1 MHNASTESAEEG
13 VGAPGL
19 RAGHDEGTQEL
30 GVRVEGEG
38 TGPGTGEED
47 NCGGVVKGP
56 RPYGQ
61 FDVSHD
67 AERPSAGEEEQG
79 WRTERE
85 RKGGRVPTW
94 SPDREVQD
102 VGRMSEET
110 DSETVGRQNQ
120 TRWTS
125 LDWRRRG
132 VGQGGT
138 QCRDNHNKRTQAQ
151 DGRRTS
157 RSRMGAPVKPRD
169 GAGSRA
175 CVKLVFTRDLVPSGV
190 SGVVQRS
197 KDHPVWVGCSNR
209 GAKSGVVSRCCE
221 TAPCD
226 RHVVDRARRAVF
238 SSGAVR
244 H

>member
-1 MHNASTESAEEG
+1 M
-13 VGAPGL
+13 
-19 RAGHDEGTQEL
+19 
-30 GVRVEGEG
+30 
-38 TGPGTGEED
+38 
-47 NCGGVVKGP
+47 KGP
-56 RPYGQ
+56 RPHGH

-79 WRTERE
+79 WRTRTRAIG
-85 RKGGRVPTW
+85 RKSAHSEPRSRGSGCRA
-94 SPDREVQD
+94 D
-102 VGRMSEET
+102 VGRNRL
-110 DSETVGRQNQ
+110 GNCRQAKPDQ
-120 TRWTS
+120 MDKLR
-125 LDWRRRG
+125 LAKAR
-132 VGQGGT
+132 GGT
-138 QCRDNHNKRTQAQ
+138 GRHAMPRQPHQAQAQ

-226 RHVVDRARRAVF
+226 RHVVDRARHAVF